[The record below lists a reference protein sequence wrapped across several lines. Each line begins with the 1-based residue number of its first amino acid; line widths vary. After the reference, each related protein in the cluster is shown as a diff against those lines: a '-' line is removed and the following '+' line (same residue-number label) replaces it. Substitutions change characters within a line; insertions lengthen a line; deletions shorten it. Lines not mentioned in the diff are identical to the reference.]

1 MPAKDKK
8 KTAPQTQRWI
18 MQRSCIKFAFVLG
31 LLCCGATAITTGKVP
46 VCGDGVVD
54 AGEECD
60 DGNTDPGDGCSSDC
74 MIEGTCCV
82 ESQIGFTGVCV
93 ELSVSSTCQLPD
105 VFLGN
110 RSGCDRV
117 PNRCCLASGKF
128 PAFLDYDSFCCS
140 VFGGINSLTPSG
152 NASGTCC
159 LNGTNVTN
167 SDSVCCKAQG
177 GFFGECCGNGIV
189 DPGEE
194 CDDSNRDGGDGC
206 SALCLVEEGWSCTPE
221 SPSVCTLEGICCV
234 LGELGDPF
242 CTTPATASTC
252 QSPSMFFD
260 NQTECVCPADNRCC
274 KATGDFTPLLGIDP
288 LCCRAFGGINFLTP
302 SGNAAGPCCIGGT
315 DFAGTDSVCCEAQGG
330 AFDFCPSTTGMP
342 TPPLPP
348 SALPGYI
355 VGGTLLILCCIFAI
369 MASV

>member
-1 MPAKDKK
+1 MCPAKDQNP
-8 KTAPQTQRWI
+8 APSPPTQRWI
-18 MQRSCIKFAFVLG
+18 MQPSCIKFAFVLG
-31 LLCCGATAITTGKVP
+31 LLCCVATAVHANGP

-60 DGNTDPGDGCSSDC
+60 DGNNVDGDGCSAQCRNESA
-74 MIEGTCCV
+74 CCWQCLTAENLTIASFCQNV
-82 ESQIGFTGVCV
+82 LSAQACATFEFQIGCTGVSQPQTFTQGV
-93 ELSVSSTCQLPD
+93 TC
-105 VFLGN
+105 
-110 RSGCDRV
+110 
-117 PNRCCLASGKF
+117 A
-128 PAFLDYDSFCCS
+128 
-140 VFGGINSLTPSG
+140 
-152 NASGTCC
+152 NADCGH
-159 LNGTNVTN
+159 
-167 SDSVCCKAQG
+167 
-177 GFFGECCGNGIV
+177 CGNGIV
-189 DPGEE
+189 NEGEE

-206 SALCLVEEGWSCTPE
+206 SALCLVEEGWSCTSE

-330 AFDFCPSTTGMP
+330 AFDFCPVTTGTP
-342 TPPLPP
+342 TPPAST

-355 VGGTLLILCCIFAI
+355 IGGILLVVCCILSF
-369 MASV
+369 MAFV